1 VPIQKA
7 MNSNDST
14 EVYGHLT
21 AGERIV
27 RHPNAEMEEGVA
39 LH

>member
-1 VPIQKA
+1 MIEEG
-7 MNSNDST
+7 MNANDST

-21 AGERIV
+21 VGEKILL
-27 RHPNAEMEEGVA
+27 HPNAEMEEGVA